1 MKPVPKTCPIL
12 STQCLEGECAFYCEL
27 RDAEGY
33 PVGGSCSVALIP
45 QALVNLANALVDD
58 TQDNPERE

>member
-1 MKPVPKTCPIL
+1 MLSKP
-12 STQCLEGECAFYCEL
+12 CLEAECAFYCEL

>member
-1 MKPVPKTCPIL
+1 VPKTCPML
-12 STQCLEGECAFYCEL
+12 SKPCLEADCAFYCEL

-45 QALVNLANALVDD
+45 QALVNLANALVADD